1 METRQRHFKNT
12 LDWIISQKIDTITSH
27 IVTPYPGTEFYKR
40 MEEQNRIFDHDLSRY
55 NTSHVVVTPL
65 GMSKEE
71 LEEGYLWIYQELYSI
86 RNIFRRMPKTIGTI
100 PAYLT
105 FNFFYLDLAILH
117 QKYVNF

>member
-1 METRQRHFKNT
+1 
-12 LDWIISQKIDTITSH
+12 
-27 IVTPYPGTEFYKR
+27 

-105 FNFFYLDLAILH
+105 FNFFYRRLAIYI
-117 QKYVNF
+117 KSM

>member
-1 METRQRHFKNT
+1 M
-12 LDWIISQKIDTITSH
+12 
-27 IVTPYPGTEFYKR
+27 
-40 MEEQNRIFDHDLSRY
+40 
-55 NTSHVVVTPL
+55 VVTRL

-105 FNFFYLDLAILH
+105 FNFFYRRFGHFTSKVCELLTYKRISLWAEKLSR
-117 QKYVNF
+117 YM